1 MSSVSRTILNGWQVL
16 VVEDEPDSLDIVLRV
31 LRHYG
36 ATVRATKNGQEA
48 LQMLVQF
55 KPHFIISD
63 LSMPGMNGWQ
73 LIEAL
78 KQDHD
83 MRDIP
88 VIALTAHALFGDREK
103 AIAAGFHNY
112 LTKPLTVGTFMNN
125 LLAMLVEIPQFKDAL
140 VKV

>member
-1 MSSVSRTILNGWQVL
+1 MSSVSRTILVGWQVL

-36 ATVRATKNGQEA
+36 ATVRAAKNGQEA
-48 LQMLVQF
+48 LQTLMDF
-55 KPHFIISD
+55 KPHFIVSD

-78 KQDHD
+78 KQDSATSE
-83 MRDIP
+83 IP
-88 VIALTAHALFGDREK
+88 VIALTAHALLGDREK

-125 LLAMLVEIPQFKDAL
+125 LLALLVEIPQFKEDLA
-140 VKV
+140 KA